1 LNVFS
6 NKIQLLISENEASQK
21 EQDRLT
27 EVQAKI
33 VNEARK
39 REQELRKQVKMNL
52 SLFISLNFIF
62 NSIKSNLRIWKMNV

>member
-1 LNVFS
+1 MNVFS